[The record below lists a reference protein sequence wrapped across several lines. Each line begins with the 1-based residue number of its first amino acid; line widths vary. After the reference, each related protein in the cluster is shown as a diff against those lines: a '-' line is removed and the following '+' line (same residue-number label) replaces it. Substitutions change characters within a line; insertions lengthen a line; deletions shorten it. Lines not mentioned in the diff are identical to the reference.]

1 MLCYN
6 VGITL
11 RAGPP
16 VGSCVRSRKAFQVAA
31 ARTSGLANLVF
42 SRQTVFVFFECEHP
56 FIDKLM
62 VTTEPMYQAHGY

>member
-16 VGSCVRSRKAFQVAA
+16 VGSCVRRRKAFQVAA

-42 SRQTVFVFFECEHP
+42 SRQTGFF
-56 FIDKLM
+56 FSSASIRLLIN
-62 VTTEPMYQAHGY
+62 

>member
-1 MLCYN
+1 M
-6 VGITL
+6 
-11 RAGPP
+11 
-16 VGSCVRSRKAFQVAA
+16 GSCVRRRKAFQVAT

-42 SRQTVFVFFECEHP
+42 SRQTVFFFFECEDP

>member
-16 VGSCVRSRKAFQVAA
+16 VGSCVRRRKAFQVAA

-42 SRQTVFVFFECEHP
+42 SRQTVFFFR
-56 FIDKLM
+56 
-62 VTTEPMYQAHGY
+62 VRASVY

>member
-16 VGSCVRSRKAFQVAA
+16 VGSCVRRRKAFQVAA
-31 ARTSGLANLVF
+31 ARTLGLANLVF
-42 SRQTVFVFFECEHP
+42 SRQTVFFFECEHP

-62 VTTEPMYQAHGY
+62 VTTEPTYQAQGY